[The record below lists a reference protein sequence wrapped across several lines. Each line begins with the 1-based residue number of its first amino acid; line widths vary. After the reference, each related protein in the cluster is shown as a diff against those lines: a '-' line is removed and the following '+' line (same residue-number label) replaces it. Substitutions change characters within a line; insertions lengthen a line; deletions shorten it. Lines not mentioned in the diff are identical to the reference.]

1 MLGYPTAF
9 TDRMFRANHNS
20 LARNCS
26 APRTPY
32 PLTALLPFLFFCVSI
47 GAGRTAA
54 QQVYK
59 PPGKGGVAELSSSG
73 PQKRQGDLTI
83 ADGAVDIHYANQ
95 RLQADHVEYNEQTNE
110 AMARGHVVF
119 DYENQHLEADEAHY
133 NVSTGR
139 GTFTNVRGT
148 VKIERRP
155 IPRC

>member
-20 LARNCS
+20 PARDCS
-26 APRTPY
+26 APRTPFA
-32 PLTALLPFLFFCVSI
+32 LTALVLFLLFFVSFC
-47 GAGRTAA
+47 AGRMAA
-54 QQVYK
+54 QVYA
-59 PPGKGGVAELSSSG
+59 PPPKGGVAELSSSG

-83 ADGAVDIHYANQ
+83 ADGAVDIHYGGQ

-139 GTFTNVRGT
+139 GTFT
-148 VKIERRP
+148 
-155 IPRC
+155 